1 MDKKNI
7 ITIAIVLM
15 VHDWELAFPMS
26 AERNECWQFV
36 RQWMK
41 FIKGTDR
48 VFECGDIM
56 KVKLHGVF
64 SSGDHFQDGVRATTS
79 AVVRMEKIFPSKE
92 GFLANWLKSWLFWPK
107 KPNQA
112 FRLTTESGSQFT
124 VWLKDAA
131 FLWCLVSTSSGCDD
145 QSFLLVERTRMH
157 IDSLWYLWYN

>member
-1 MDKKNI
+1 MKKMTDEKNI
-7 ITIAIVLM
+7 TTITIVLM
-15 VHDWELAFPMS
+15 VYDWELAFPMS
-26 AERNECWQFV
+26 AERDECWQFV

-64 SSGDHFQDGVRATTS
+64 SSGDHLQDGVRATTS

-131 FLWCLVSTSSGCDD
+131 AGTRNQLWTARFGAPDEIYYRGI
-145 QSFLLVERTRMH
+145 FA
-157 IDSLWYLWYN
+157 

>member
-64 SSGDHFQDGVRATTS
+64 SSGDHLQDGVY
-79 AVVRMEKIFPSKE
+79 
-92 GFLANWLKSWLFWPK
+92 
-107 KPNQA
+107 
-112 FRLTTESGSQFT
+112 SGS
-124 VWLKDAA
+124 VLSDLKYTQNYGGNEKNDRRKEHYY
-131 FLWCLVSTSSGCDD
+131 DYH
-145 QSFLLVERTRMH
+145 R
-157 IDSLWYLWYN
+157 IDGT

>member
-1 MDKKNI
+1 MADKHI
-7 ITIAIVLM
+7 ITINMILM
-15 VHDWELAFPMS
+15 VKNWEFVFPIS
-26 AERNECWQFV
+26 AERDECWQFV

-64 SSGDHFQDGVRATTS
+64 SSGDHLQDGVRATTS

-131 FLWCLVSTSSGCDD
+131 VGTLSQLWTARFGAPDEIYYRGI
-145 QSFLLVERTRMH
+145 FA
-157 IDSLWYLWYN
+157 

>member
-64 SSGDHFQDGVRATTS
+64 SSGDHLQDGVRATTS
-79 AVVRMEKIFPSKE
+79 AVVRWKRF
-92 GFLANWLKSWLFWPK
+92 FHLK
-107 KPNQA
+107 
-112 FRLTTESGSQFT
+112 
-124 VWLKDAA
+124 KD
-131 FLWCLVSTSSGCDD
+131 L
-145 QSFLLVERTRMH
+145 
-157 IDSLWYLWYN
+157 